1 MNFSELADNLKGYKT
16 SKIVFIGLGN
26 YYRGDDGAGLVLLKR
41 LENSRLFK
49 NAFFIEAGLTPE
61 NHLSEILDCKAD
73 VVVFIDAAFWGGTPG
88 AVSWLPEERI
98 AATDI
103 STHAYSIELINKYL
117 LNEQP
122 GLEIKILVIQPET
135 IQPGKGLSAAV
146 EDGVNRFFAA

>member
-1 MNFSELADNLKGYKT
+1 MNFSDMVDSLKHYKA

-26 YYRGDDGAGLVLLKR
+26 YYRGDDGAGLILLKR
-41 LENSRLFK
+41 LQKSRLFK
-49 NAFFIEAGLTPE
+49 TAVFIEAGLTPE
-61 NHLSEILDCKAD
+61 NHLAEILNSKAD
-73 VVVFIDAAFWGGTPG
+73 VVVFIDAAFWGGIPG
-88 AVSWLPEERI
+88 TVSWLPEEKI

-122 GLEIKILVIQPET
+122 ELRIKILVIQPET
-135 IQPGKGLSAAV
+135 IQPGKGLSPAV